1 MAGWTPPE
9 VAATQAR
16 ADSFKPPAGDRPAPA
31 PEPSEPGIGTDIA
44 TMFGPTLRGASPYA
58 AGALVGAGIPTAMG
72 MPMLA
77 PAGAAAG
84 AGAVGLT
91 ELGGAIYNPIASM
104 TGLPQMPTPSQVTG
118 RLLTKMGVPESAPGL
133 PRVVESVAGA
143 AASTA
148 GQARMFTD
156 ISKVVKSDVAQKLLS
171 TLGAGPGTQMA
182 SSATGSAAAQTVSEL
197 GGGPVAQL
205 AASVVGGGI
214 PGFVSGGPRA
224 VLGGTSSLSNIQERV
239 NQARGMGVEPNVAF
253 AAPSMVARGAQRA
266 LSGTEE
272 SQQYAARVTKQ
283 IESEANR
290 IADRVG
296 KSTNPNAAGIVI
308 QDALGGKDGFLQ
320 RAKAVEGTLWDKW
333 FNIADKKQVAG
344 AAAPGQMPM
353 NNTMAYLAKSQRNI
367 EGAEELSQLMK
378 DPQLG
383 RILKAM
389 TGDMPAPGQQA
400 SVILGPNGQPITTPT
415 PGKGTI
421 PYEAVKQLRTIIGEK
436 LDPNNMSPDVN
447 RNALKALYATLSED
461 IGAYAKQLGP
471 EAEKAFNRANMFTRG
486 KHDRI
491 DTYLQEIMDKKPYE
505 AFRYA
510 TKPDAVA
517 GGGHQFLAI
526 NRSLSPEARQ
536 VFHSTFIKQMGND
549 NGVFNPRQFV
559 DKYEQLTPTVRSAL
573 LPGEQ
578 GKATAKLV
586 ETIKG
591 MDKAGVFGGNK
602 DSSPYLGAYI
612 LMGALLHANPKAIL
626 TVAFAS
632 SKSEKIAKML
642 TNPEVVDYVSGV
654 NKIPKQQATA
664 LLNSFA
670 NTMKTVQ
677 SEE

>member
-16 ADSFKPPAGDRPAPA
+16 ADSFKPPAGDRPAAA

-91 ELGGAIYNPIASM
+91 ELGGAIYNPIAQM

-118 RLLTKMGVPESAPGL
+118 QLLTKLGIPESAPGL

-143 AASTA
+143 AASA
-148 GQARMFTD
+148 GGQAKMFGD
-156 ISKVVKSDVAQKLLS
+156 ISKVVKSDVSKRLLS
-171 TLGAGPGTQMA
+171 TLGAGPGAQIT
-182 SSATGSAAAQTVSEL
+182 SSATGSAAAQTVAEL

-214 PGFVSGGPRA
+214 PGFVSGGGRA
-224 VLGGTSSLSNIQERV
+224 VLGGTSSLADIQARV
-239 NQARGMGVEPNVAF
+239 NQARSQNIEPNVAF

-266 LSGTEE
+266 LSGTEK
-272 SQQYAARVTKQ
+272 SQQYAARVTRQ

-296 KSTNPNAAGIVI
+296 KATNPNAAGIVI
-308 QDALGGKDGFLQ
+308 QDALGGQGGFLQ
-320 RAKAVEGTLWDKW
+320 RARAVEGSLWDKW
-333 FNIADKKQVAG
+333 ERMPAWAKTTNEMPVSNTLAYLKSRTSSTAG
-344 AAAPGQMPM
+344 AEQ
-353 NNTMAYLAKSQRNI
+353 
-367 EGAEELSQLMK
+367 LSEFMK
-378 DPQLG
+378 DPQLS
-383 RILKAM
+383 RLLDAM
-389 TGDMPAPGQQA
+389 GKDMKSKGYDPLTIAPQ
-400 SVILGPNGQPITTPT
+400 
-415 PGKGTI
+415 PGKDTV
-421 PYEAVKQLRTIIGEK
+421 PYSVLKQLRTVIGEK
-436 LDPNNMSPDVN
+436 LDPTNMSPDVN
-447 RNALKALYATLSED
+447 RTALKGLYGALSDDMAAFSKTLGKD
-461 IGAYAKQLGP
+461 
-471 EAEKAFNRANMFTRG
+471 AEQAFNRANMFTRG

-536 VFHSTFIKQMGND
+536 VFHSTFIKQMGNN
-549 NGVFNPRQFV
+549 NGVFDPRQFV
-559 DKYEQLTPTVRSAL
+559 AKYEQLTPTVRSAL

-586 ETIKG
+586 DTIKG

-612 LMGALLHANPKAIL
+612 LMGALLHANPKAVL

-654 NKIPKQQATA
+654 NKIPQQQATA